1 MDVVNYI
8 SDWDKEPYANTSDNW
23 PGWDAK
29 FKDNPKYKG
38 IINDISKPFV
48 MYGCKT
54 NKCISTTSTIYE
66 WYMYITIEN

>member
-1 MDVVNYI
+1 MCYRPTPKIIMDVVNYVHCAKIIMDVVNYI

-38 IINDISKPFV
+38 IINDINYN
-48 MYGCKT
+48 YGK
-54 NKCISTTSTIYE
+54 
-66 WYMYITIEN
+66 